1 MTQRIRYFF
10 IKRQQK
16 AKHGRTTQVIVA
28 VFALIIAIGTLLLM
42 LPAASRS
49 GRSCGV
55 LTAFFTA
62 TSATCVTGLVA
73 GDTYTLWSTF
83 GQVVI
88 ICLIQIGGL
97 GFVTIASMVS
107 MVLKRK
113 IDLRQRLIIAQSY
126 NVSGLEGLVRLVRH
140 VVFATFAFE
149 FAGAALLSVRFVPK
163 YGPAG
168 GIARGLFHA
177 ISAFCNAGFDILGD
191 AAPGSSLMLYAT
203 DPLVCLTI
211 AALVIIGSLGFFVWE
226 DIYNNK
232 GFKNLQLHT
241 KLVLTISVGLL
252 AAGTVFFFFREGSNT
267 MAGMNF
273 GQRLLASFFQSVT
286 LRTAGFAAIDQGQ
299 LTDAS
304 KMFSIVLM
312 IIGGSPGST
321 AGGVKTVSVGIMVLS
336 CIASLRGKKHV
347 TAFGRTITQ
356 EQISSATSLFLI
368 VSGLAV
374 AGAVFI
380 SSSTGLSVIDTL
392 FETVSALAT
401 VGLTTGITG
410 SLNAVSMVLIAIY
423 MFFGRVGV
431 MTIGIA
437 FMLGDKSNEKLKYA
451 DGHVFIG

>member
-16 AKHGRTTQVIVA
+16 AKRGRTTQVIVA

-107 MVLKRK
+107 MMLKRK

-140 VVFATFAFE
+140 VVIATFSFE
-149 FAGAALLSVRFVPK
+149 FAGAVLLSVRFVPQF
-163 YGPAG
+163 GWAG
-168 GIARGLFHA
+168 GIARGVFHSV
-177 ISAFCNAGFDILGD
+177 SAFCNAGFDILGSVS
-191 AAPGSSLMLYAT
+191 PGASLIPYAT
-203 DPLVCLTI
+203 DPLVCLTV
-211 AALVIIGSLGFFVWE
+211 AALVILGGLGFFVWE

-232 GFKNLQLHT
+232 GFRNLRLHT
-241 KLVLTISVGLL
+241 KLVLTISAGLM
-252 AAGTVFFFFREGSNT
+252 AAGTVFFFFQESGNT

-304 KMFSIVLM
+304 KMLSIVLM
-312 IIGGSPGST
+312 LIGGSPGST
-321 AGGVKTVSVGIMVLS
+321 AGGVKTVTVGIMVLS

-356 EQISSATSLFLI
+356 EQISSATSLFLT
-368 VSGLAV
+368 VTGLAV

-380 SSSTGLSVIDTL
+380 SATSGLGVLDTL

-410 SLNAVSMVLIAIY
+410 SLNPVSMVLIAIY
-423 MFFGRVGV
+423 MFFGRVGIL
-431 MTIGIA
+431 TIS
-437 FMLGDKSNEKLKYA
+437 LGFLMGDRAQERFRYA
-451 DGHVFIG
+451 NTDLLIG

>member
-1 MTQRIRYFF
+1 MTQRIRYFL

-16 AKHGRTTQVIVA
+16 AKYGRTTQVIVA
-28 VFALIIAIGTLLLM
+28 VFALIIVIGTLLLM

-62 TSATCVTGLVA
+62 TSATCVTGLVV

-97 GFVTIASMVS
+97 GFITIASMVS

-140 VVFATFAFE
+140 VVTATFSFE
-149 FAGAALLSVRFVPK
+149 LVGAVLLSFRFVPQF
-163 YGPAG
+163 GWAG
-168 GIARGLFHA
+168 GIARGIFHA
-177 ISAFCNAGFDILGD
+177 VSAFCNAGFDILGNV
-191 AAPGSSLMLYAT
+191 APGSSLMLYAE

-211 AALVIIGSLGFFVWE
+211 AGLIIIGGLGFFVWE
-226 DIYNNK
+226 DIYRCRCIK
-232 GFKNLQLHT
+232 KLQLHT
-241 KLVLTISVGLL
+241 KLVLSITVALL
-252 AAGTVFFFFREGSNT
+252 TAGTIFFFFEEGNNT
-267 MAGMNF
+267 MEGMGL

-286 LRTAGFAAIDQGQ
+286 LRTAGFAAINQGQ
-299 LTDAS
+299 LTESS
-304 KMFSIVLM
+304 KIVSIVLM
-312 IIGGSPGST
+312 LIGGSPGST
-321 AGGVKTVSVGIMVLS
+321 AGGVKNVSVGIMVLS

-347 TAFGRTITQ
+347 TAFGRTITH
-356 EQISSATSLFLI
+356 EQISDATGLFLI
-368 VSGLAV
+368 ISALAV

-380 SSSTGLSVIDTL
+380 SSSTGLGVLDTL
-392 FETVSALAT
+392 YETVSALAT

-437 FMLGDKSNEKLKYA
+437 FMLGNKDGEKLKYA

>member
-149 FAGAALLSVRFVPK
+149 LAGAALLSVRFVPK